1 MNMESHKIAKEI
13 YDLLFYPVEV
23 KDMSI
28 KKYVNT
34 ATSIKLGGL
43 LTNTRFG
50 KAKVNIIDRLIG
62 HLMVP
67 GHKGKDH
74 YRTSKI
80 MTGKYN
86 TAFNLLMDA
95 FQIIKKSKG
104 MNPME
109 VLIRAIENSAPRE
122 GVTYMIVAGQRL
134 ARQADLSPLK
144 RIDLVLRWIAQGTY
158 QTAAASHRPAKE
170 VLAEILISASKN
182 DPNSYLISKRI
193 ELEKQAAASR

>member
-1 MNMESHKIAKEI
+1 MDSYNKAKRI
-13 YDLLFYPVEV
+13 YDLIFSSVEL
-23 KDMSI
+23 KDQSI
-28 KKYVNT
+28 KRYLNT
-34 ATSIKLGGL
+34 STPIKLGGL
-43 LTNTRFG
+43 FANTKFG
-50 KAKVNIIDRLIG
+50 KARVNIIDRLVG

-74 YRTSKI
+74 YRTSKV

-86 TAFNLLMDA
+86 TAFNLLLEA
-95 FQIIKKSKG
+95 FDIIKSKG

-109 VLIRAIENSAPRE
+109 VLIRAIENGAPRE

-134 ARQADLSPLK
+134 ARQADLSPIK
-144 RIDLVLRWIAQGTY
+144 RIDLALRWIAQGTY
-158 QTAAASHRPAKE
+158 QTAAAIHKPAKE

-182 DPNSYLISKRI
+182 DPNSFLISKRI

>member
-1 MNMESHKIAKEI
+1 MESYKIAKEI

-28 KKYVNT
+28 KKDVNT
-34 ATSIKLGGL
+34 TTPIKLGGL
-43 LTNTRFG
+43 LANVRFG

-95 FQIIKKSKG
+95 FQIIKSKG

-134 ARQADLSPLK
+134 ARQADLSPIK